1 MIDAEVSHTIA
12 RIAKL
17 VIAFVILFGAA
28 HRFKFNKFNYTTPA
42 IIIIALCG
50 VGAIVVD
57 FDGDGLNTPSEIQHD
72 TSIFVSDS
80 DSDGISDGYE
90 INTLHTDP
98 ANGDTDSDKISD
110 FDEVNKYKT
119 NPLSENSDGDL
130 YGDYQEIFEFSTDP
144 NSRTVSKLIVKT
156 SPVNGDIFINEE
168 FQGNGQ
174 ISIELKPGTYK
185 VQYGNVN
192 NYHSPQ
198 SQLATLKFGQQMNIV
213 GDYESYSPSKLVISS
228 AVSGMSGVSPAVYS
242 YYVNNKKKF
251 FQITI
256 ANNGESSAE
265 SVILS
270 TRIEG
275 GDWVSSSISEISPNE
290 VSKIG
295 VTPSIPEEVFKK
307 AGKEST
313 KNLYLKLEYSSSGT
327 KQPVV
332 ESTVLLKVY
341 GKNALPLAD
350 TSKLASEDAGI
361 SSKSF
366 YSYYIDPH
374 DLNVR
379 NIAAS
384 VTMGTDDAMDKAKL
398 IFDALGQYGVCYVSD
413 PNDPLGS
420 GIDYIQ
426 TPSETLS
433 LKGGDCDDLAVLY
446 ASALESVGVDTA
458 LVHIPGHVF
467 VGFKVDG
474 SWNLIETT
482 IIKAPESTG
491 GHEISYFDQATS
503 SGYEKYTENTNSALI
518 VMTEQAW
525 EQGITS

>member
-1 MIDAEVSHTIA
+1 MIDADISHTIA
-12 RIAKL
+12 KLAKL
-17 VIAFVILFGAA
+17 TIVLVILFGAA
-28 HRFKFNKFNYTTPA
+28 HRLRFNYTTP
-42 IIIIALCG
+42 IILIIALCG
-50 VGAIVVD
+50 VGVVVVD

-72 TSIFVSDS
+72 TSMFASDS

-90 INTLHTDP
+90 VNILHTDP
-98 ANGDTDSDKISD
+98 ANGDTDSDIISD

-130 YGDYQEIFEFSTDP
+130 YGDYQEIFEFGTDP

-156 SPVNGDIFINEE
+156 SPVNGDIFIGGE

-198 SQLATLKFGQQMNIV
+198 LQLVTLKFGQQMNIV
-213 GDYESYSPSKLVISS
+213 GNYESYSPSKLVISS
-228 AVSGMSGVSPAVYS
+228 AVSDMSGMSPAVYS
-242 YYVNNKKKF
+242 YYVNNKKQL
-251 FQITI
+251 FQVTI

-265 SVILS
+265 NVILS

-275 GDWVSSSISEISPNE
+275 GDWVSESINEISPSK

-295 VTPSIPEEVFKK
+295 VTPSIPEEVFEK

-313 KNLYLKLEYSSSGT
+313 KNLYLKLEYSSSGA
-327 KQPVV
+327 KQPAV
-332 ESTVLLKVY
+332 ERTVSLKVY

-350 TSKLASEDAGI
+350 TSKLASADSGI
-361 SSKSF
+361 LSKSF

-374 DLNVR
+374 DLSVR
-379 NIAAS
+379 SIAAS
-384 VTMGTDDAMDKAKL
+384 ATMGTDDDMDKAKL
-398 IFDALGQYGVCYVSD
+398 IFDALGQYGVYYVSD
-413 PNDPLGS
+413 PNDPLGT

-446 ASALESVGVDTA
+446 ASALESVGVDTV
-458 LVHIPGHVF
+458 LIHIPGHVF

-482 IIKAPESTG
+482 MIKAPENTDSYET
-491 GHEISYFDQATS
+491 SYFDQAIS
-503 SGYEKYTENTNSALI
+503 SGYDKYTENVNSALI

>member
-1 MIDAEVSHTIA
+1 LIDADISHTIA
-12 RIAKL
+12 RLAKL
-17 VIAFVILFGAA
+17 AVVLVVLYGAA
-28 HRFKFNKFNYTTPA
+28 HRLRFNFTTPA
-42 IIIIALCG
+42 IIIIVLCG
-50 VGAIVVD
+50 VGAVIVD
-57 FDGDGLNTPSEIQHD
+57 FDGDGLNIPSEIQHD
-72 TSIFVSDS
+72 TSIFASDS
-80 DSDGISDGYE
+80 DSDGIPDGYE
-90 INTLHTDP
+90 VNTLHTDP
-98 ANGDTDSDKISD
+98 ANVDTDSDKISD

-130 YGDYQEIFEFSTDP
+130 YGDYQEIFKFGTDP

-156 SPVNGDIFINEE
+156 SPVSGNIFIDGE

-174 ISIELKPGTYK
+174 ISTELKPGTYK

-198 SQLATLKFGQQMNIV
+198 SQLVTLKFGQQMNIV
-213 GDYESYSPSKLVISS
+213 GNYESYSPSKLVISGT
-228 AVSGMSGVSPAVYS
+228 VSNMSGVSPAVYG
-242 YYVNNKKKF
+242 YYVNNKKQF
-251 FQITI
+251 FQVTI

-265 SVILS
+265 NVILS

-275 GDWVSSSISEISPNE
+275 GNWVSESINEISPNK

-295 VTPSIPEEVFKK
+295 VTPKIPEEVFKK

-332 ESTVLLKVY
+332 ESTVSLKVY

-350 TSKLASEDAGI
+350 TSRLASADAGI
-361 SSKSF
+361 SLKSF

-374 DLNVR
+374 DPNVR
-379 NIAAS
+379 FIAANA
-384 VTMGTDDAMDKAKL
+384 TMGNDDDLEKAKL
-398 IFDALGQYGVCYVSD
+398 IFDALGQYGVYYISD
-413 PNDPLGS
+413 PNDPLGT

-458 LVHIPGHVF
+458 LIHIPGHVF
-467 VGFKVDG
+467 VAFKVDG

-482 IIKAPESTG
+482 MIKAPEITDG
-491 GHEISYFDQATS
+491 YEISYFDQATS
-503 SGYEKYTENTNSALI
+503 SGYDTYTENANSALI
-518 VMTEQAW
+518 VMTEEAW

>member
-1 MIDAEVSHTIA
+1 MIDADTSHA
-12 RIAKL
+12 IAKL
-17 VIAFVILFGAA
+17 AKLAIVLVVLFGVV
-28 HRFKFNKFNYTTPA
+28 RRLRLNYTTPA
-42 IIIIALCG
+42 IILIVLCG
-50 VGAIVVD
+50 AGAIAAD

-72 TSIFVSDS
+72 ASMFTSDS

-90 INTLHTDP
+90 VNTLHTDP

-130 YGDYQEIFEFSTDP
+130 YGDYQEIFEFGTDP

-156 SPVNGDIFINEE
+156 SPVNGDIFIDGT
-168 FQGNGQ
+168 FQGKEQ

-192 NYHSPQ
+192 NYHPPQ
-198 SQLATLKFGQQMNIV
+198 PQLVTLKFGQQMNIV
-213 GDYESYSPSKLVISS
+213 GDYESYSPSKLVVSS
-228 AVSGMSGVSPAVYS
+228 AVSDMSGVSPAVYS
-242 YYVNNKKKF
+242 YYVNNKKQL
-251 FQITI
+251 FQVTIT
-256 ANNGESSAE
+256 NNGESSAE
-265 SVILS
+265 NTVLS

-275 GDWVSSSISEISPNE
+275 GDWVSSSINEISPNK
-290 VSKIG
+290 VSNIG
-295 VTPSIPEEVFKK
+295 VTPSIPEKVFEK

-313 KNLYLKLEYSSSGT
+313 KNLYLKLEYSSLGT

-332 ESTVLLKVY
+332 ESTFPLKVY
-341 GKNALPLAD
+341 GKNALPLTD
-350 TSKLASEDAGI
+350 TSKLESADAGI

-366 YSYYIDPH
+366 YSYYIDPR
-374 DLNVR
+374 DSNVR
-379 NIAAS
+379 SIAAS
-384 VTMGTDDAMDKAKL
+384 ATMGTDDDLDKAQL
-398 IFDALGQYGVCYVSD
+398 IFDALGQYGVYYVSD
-413 PNDPLGS
+413 PNDPLGT
-420 GIDYIQ
+420 GVDYIQ

-458 LVHIPGHVF
+458 LIHVPGHVF

-474 SWNLIETT
+474 SWHLIETT
-482 IIKAPESTG
+482 MIKAPESIDG
-491 GHEISYFDQATS
+491 NEISYFDQATS
-503 SGYEKYTENTNSALI
+503 SGYDTYTKNANSVLI

>member
-1 MIDAEVSHTIA
+1 MIDADISHTIA
-12 RIAKL
+12 RLAKL
-17 VIAFVILFGAA
+17 AIVLVVLYGAA
-28 HRFKFNKFNYTTPA
+28 HRLRFNFTTPA

-50 VGAIVVD
+50 LGAVIVD

-72 TSIFVSDS
+72 TSIFASDS
-80 DSDGISDGYE
+80 DSDGIPDGYE
-90 INTLHTDP
+90 VNTLHTDP

-110 FDEVNKYKT
+110 FDEINKYKT

-130 YGDYQEIFEFSTDP
+130 YGDYQEIFEFGTDP

-156 SPVNGDIFINEE
+156 SPVSGDIFIDGE

-174 ISIELKPGTYK
+174 ISTELKPGTYK

-198 SQLATLKFGQQMNIV
+198 SQLVTLKFGQQMNIV
-213 GDYESYSPSKLVISS
+213 GNYESYSPSKLVISS
-228 AVSGMSGVSPAVYS
+228 TVSNMSGISPAVYS
-242 YYVNNKKKF
+242 YYVNNKKQF
-251 FQITI
+251 FQVTI

-265 SVILS
+265 NVILS
-270 TRIEG
+270 TRIED
-275 GDWVSSSISEISPNE
+275 GDWISESINEISPNK

-295 VTPSIPEEVFKK
+295 VTPKIPEEVFEK

-332 ESTVLLKVY
+332 ESTVSLKVY

-350 TSKLASEDAGI
+350 TSRLASTDADI
-361 SSKSF
+361 SLKSF
-366 YSYYIDPH
+366 YSYYIDSH
-374 DLNVR
+374 DSNVR
-379 NIAAS
+379 YIAANA
-384 VTMGTDDAMDKAKL
+384 TMGTDDDLEKAKL
-398 IFDALGQYGVCYVSD
+398 IFDALGRYGVYYVSD
-413 PNDPLGS
+413 PNDPLGT

-446 ASALESVGVDTA
+446 ASALESVGVGTA
-458 LVHIPGHVF
+458 LIHIPGHVF
-467 VGFKVDG
+467 VAFKVDG

-482 IIKAPESTG
+482 MIKAPEITEG
-491 GHEISYFDQATS
+491 YEISYFDQATS
-503 SGYEKYTENTNSALI
+503 SGYDTYTENANSALI
-518 VMTEQAW
+518 VMTEEAW